1 MSHLFQFAH
10 FDSSDYGPLAAC
22 TSLEGILRLAMGFL
36 VSIP

>member
-1 MSHLFQFAH
+1 MSHLFQFVH

-22 TSLEGILRLAMGFL
+22 TSLKRILRLAMEFL